1 MSKTPLD
8 MADIV
13 SELKSGS
20 VFFQKE
26 QPMQAEVELPVPA
39 DRAVRDVPPVRPL
52 PEREVIRHSFN
63 IYRDQLQ
70 SLKRLKSKY
79 MMENGEEKGMSEM
92 VRDAIDQYMENQS

>member
-8 MADIV
+8 TTDIV

-26 QPMQAEVELPVPA
+26 ERSQAEEEHPVPA
-39 DRAVRDVPPVRPL
+39 DRGVRDVPPVRPL

-70 SLKRLKSKY
+70 ALKRLKSLY

-92 VRDAIDQYMENQS
+92 VRDAIDQYMESRS